1 MPTIMSHA
9 VVPLAMGLALGK
21 ARIPAPAILAG
32 MIVSILPDADVIGF
46 KFGIAYADQFG
57 HRGASHSFVA
67 AALFG
72 ALATLLLKPAQS
84 GLTFLFLF
92 VSAAS
97 HGLLDTLTNGGLGAA
112 LFWPFDDT
120 RFHAPITPIRVSP
133 IGIGNFLSARG
144 IAVLASEARWIWL
157 PCTAL
162 ALLAIGAR
170 RGIAH
175 HQIRGNI
182 Q

>member
-1 MPTIMSHA
+1 MPSIMSHA

-21 ARIPAPAILAG
+21 ARVPAPAILMG
-32 MIVSILPDADVIGF
+32 MIVSVLPDADVIGF

-72 ALATLLLKPAQS
+72 ALATLLLRPAQS
-84 GLTFLFLF
+84 GLTSLFLF

-112 LFWPFDDT
+112 LFWPFSDM

-157 PCTAL
+157 PCAAL

-170 RGIAH
+170 RGIAQ
-175 HQIRGNI
+175 HQIKGNI